1 MINKVLNY
9 ITENKMI
16 IKGDKV
22 LIALSGG
29 PDSVAMLHVLY
40 LLQNKLGFTCFAA
53 HVNHCLRGEEADKDE
68 AYASDLCESLNIP
81 LYSKRI
87 DIKALA
93 KERGIS
99 LEMAGREARYE
110 FFNYLRVKLNLDK
123 IALAHNANDQAETI
137 LMRIMRGINFD
148 DYESLQYFQKV
159 LNLSGIIDKLRK
171 AGIQEGDTVSIYDFE
186 FEYQR

>member
-1 MINKVLNY
+1 
-9 ITENKMI
+9 MI

-53 HVNHCLRGEEADKDE
+53 HVNHCLRGDEADKDE
-68 AYASDLCESLNIP
+68 AYASDLCDSLNMP
-81 LYSKRI
+81 FYSKRI

-137 LMRIMRGINFD
+137 LM
-148 DYESLQYFQKV
+148 
-159 LNLSGIIDKLRK
+159 
-171 AGIQEGDTVSIYDFE
+171 
-186 FEYQR
+186 